1 MYQTILNKR
10 SGSRKAERVGYFLF
24 IVDMRTNNSSS
35 VNIDDLMEKF
45 EKKEITFNELSK
57 MCGGT
62 NITSEELTPV
72 PVI

>member
-1 MYQTILNKR
+1 
-10 SGSRKAERVGYFLF
+10 
-24 IVDMRTNNSSS
+24 MRTNNSSS

-57 MCGGT
+57 MRGGT

>member
-1 MYQTILNKR
+1 
-10 SGSRKAERVGYFLF
+10 
-24 IVDMRTNNSSS
+24 MRTNNSSS